1 MVTQVKNAQKPKGQ
15 THQRKPKL
23 ILMRV
28 AVVVL
33 LKGKPKNLKIPKK
46 QQRRLHQTY
55 LLFSQ

>member
-15 THQRKPKL
+15 IHQRKAKL
-23 ILMRV
+23 ILMKV

-46 QQRRLHQTY
+46 QQ
-55 LLFSQ
+55 